1 LTELPRG
8 TVTFLFTDVEGSTG
22 LLQRHQLAY
31 PRAIA
36 LHHVILRGAV
46 ESGRGAVFETVG
58 DAVYAAFARVEDAA
72 RAAADAQRGLADAA
86 WPETGPLRVRMAIHV
101 GDVELSEGHYFGPA
115 LYRCARLMA
124 LGHGGQVLL
133 SAVAAG
139 ILADIG
145 PRDMGVRDLGEHRLK
160 DLLRAERVYQLTGPG
175 LDGDFPALRALDEGP
190 HNLPVART
198 TLVGRDTQL
207 GELQA
212 LLVEQRSRLV
222 TLTGPGGV
230 GKTRLALELAARS
243 TDAFVHGVYFVP
255 LARVSDARLL
265 PGAIADALSVRD
277 APGRSVRETLAD
289 YLREKRLLLVIDNFE
304 HLLEAAPYI
313 SELLTTA
320 PQLQIVTTSR
330 EALRL
335 TGERE
340 FAVPPLEVV
349 AGNVG
354 KPHRRSAAVELF
366 IERAREVRPDLGF
379 SVEVVSAIESICGR
393 LDGLPLA
400 IELAAARV
408 RVLTP
413 VNLLARLERRLP
425 LLVGGARDA
434 PARQRTL
441 RETISWSHDLLDEED
456 RVVFRRFS
464 VFNGGCTLEDAEAV
478 LAFGDV
484 PESAVIDRLESLAAK
499 SLIRADGRRF
509 SMLALMREFAGELLD
524 TSGEAETL
532 HRSHAEHYSSMASRL
547 DLALRT
553 SEQLDALARL
563 ESELDNLRAAL
574 GSSVSSGERRIAL
587 AMCASMCWY
596 WWMRS
601 RHSEAQHWLALVLA
615 DSAAAAD
622 RDAATVLAWAGF
634 LANEQGRNAD
644 ASSLGQAGLTAAR
657 QTGDPVTIVEAILLF
672 SPNRQLETDSKT
684 VHKYVDEAIEVAT
697 RSDRPFLL
705 AWVHSFAGEAYRTE
719 GREDDALVHFKLSIE
734 FGRASGDR
742 LFLSTSLMNSAHIHL
757 KRANV
762 DLAHELLT
770 ESLDAFGS
778 LGMHWGVAYTLI
790 GLAGVAVAKGQSD
803 KAVSLLAAVDGW
815 FRGTG
820 IQIQPADRAD
830 FDQYLG
836 TARSALDEGAFAGAW
851 KKGQTLS
858 LDDAILFATDGAKA
872 VPAA

>member
-1 LTELPRG
+1 
-8 TVTFLFTDVEGSTG
+8 
-22 LLQRHQLAY
+22 
-31 PRAIA
+31 
-36 LHHVILRGAV
+36 
-46 ESGRGAVFETVG
+46 
-58 DAVYAAFARVEDAA
+58 
-72 RAAADAQRGLADAA
+72 
-86 WPETGPLRVRMAIHV
+86 
-101 GDVELSEGHYFGPA
+101 
-115 LYRCARLMA
+115 
-124 LGHGGQVLL
+124 
-133 SAVAAG
+133 
-139 ILADIG
+139 
-145 PRDMGVRDLGEHRLK
+145 
-160 DLLRAERVYQLTGPG
+160 
-175 LDGDFPALRALDEGP
+175 
-190 HNLPVART
+190 
-198 TLVGRDTQL
+198 
-207 GELQA
+207 
-212 LLVEQRSRLV
+212 
-222 TLTGPGGV
+222 
-230 GKTRLALELAARS
+230 
-243 TDAFVHGVYFVP
+243 
-255 LARVSDARLL
+255 
-265 PGAIADALSVRD
+265 
-277 APGRSVRETLAD
+277 
-289 YLREKRLLLVIDNFE
+289 
-304 HLLEAAPYI
+304 
-313 SELLTTA
+313 
-320 PQLQIVTTSR
+320 
-330 EALRL
+330 
-335 TGERE
+335 
-340 FAVPPLEVV
+340 
-349 AGNVG
+349 
-354 KPHRRSAAVELF
+354 
-366 IERAREVRPDLGF
+366 
-379 SVEVVSAIESICGR
+379 
-393 LDGLPLA
+393 
-400 IELAAARV
+400 
-408 RVLTP
+408 

-484 PESAVIDRLESLAAK
+484 HESAVIDRLESLAAK

-532 HRSHAEHYSSMASRL
+532 HRRHAEHYSSMVSRL

-574 GSSVSSGERRIAL
+574 GWSVSSGERRIAL

-601 RHSEAQHWLALVLA
+601 RNSEAQHWLALVLA
-615 DSAAAAD
+615 DSGAAAD

-657 QTGDPVTIVEAILLF
+657 QTGDAITIVEAILLF

-790 GLAGVAVAKGQSD
+790 GLAGVAVAKGRSD